1 MEFGDHLRSR
11 QLKRACSTHSSTLES
26 SVPVLAPLFPLS
38 LLAHFHRGKWVPKG
52 SPEDWEAQNQKVTP
66 DKVLMFHHNMAT
78 VTGQGGAQ
86 GRVWGGKRGDL
97 ESRKW
102 PILLRNSQVSSGRH
116 EFLLKTLPFTTA
128 TTETKS
134 QCEFEPPALMWKPA
148 WWHASVGPVLC
159 GCGQEDN
166 WGLLIASWAL
176 GTVRDPVSWGRRWRV
191 VAKVEKGHLMSSRFS
206 RVHMKFSWLLSAP
219 CDSTRAPLPDKFLFS
234 SKWISI
240 HLTLHWCSLLVT
252 MSTIYLFVLVR
263 VTQARTA

>member
-26 SVPVLAPLFPLS
+26 SVPVLTPLFPLS

-78 VTGQGGAQ
+78 VKGQGGAQ

-102 PILLRNSQVSSGRH
+102 PILVRNSQVSSARH

-148 WWHASVGPVLC
+148 WWHASAGPVLC
-159 GCGQEDN
+159 GCGQDN
-166 WGLLIASWAL
+166 WDLLIASWAL
-176 GTVRDPVSWGRRWRV
+176 GTVRPCLEGEGGEWWIRWR
-191 VAKVEKGHLMSSRFS
+191 KDIWCPPDFHGCTWSSRGYFLLHVS
-206 RVHMKFSWLLSAP
+206 QLEHLSLTSSSSHQSGYLSIWLFIGVLCWSL
-219 CDSTRAPLPDKFLFS
+219 CQLFTC
-234 SKWISI
+234 
-240 HLTLHWCSLLVT
+240 LC
-252 MSTIYLFVLVR
+252 
-263 VTQARTA
+263 